1 MTKGP
6 QVDTDSFE
14 GLSSLPGPL
23 HQSSTATESGT
34 PTHAQSSNMDLASVT
49 EGPTIG
55 KRSFASM
62 EEQEVERPVSVEAR
76 SVAIDLGMLSLHSD
90 SRQKHYLG
98 SSSGLLFMKLIGAGN
113 AEQVSG
119 PAPSISNLA
128 PPRCVSSSSNLSGEI
143 YHSLYSGLTK
153 VPFCIHLCSSYS
165 WSYTYDSMKRNC
177 LSLRMR
183 ICCWPCIFNT
193 ST

>member
-1 MTKGP
+1 
-6 QVDTDSFE
+6 
-14 GLSSLPGPL
+14 
-23 HQSSTATESGT
+23 
-34 PTHAQSSNMDLASVT
+34 MDLASVT

-113 AEQVSG
+113 ADRKSV
-119 PAPSISNLA
+119 
-128 PPRCVSSSSNLSGEI
+128 V
-143 YHSLYSGLTK
+143 
-153 VPFCIHLCSSYS
+153 
-165 WSYTYDSMKRNC
+165 
-177 LSLRMR
+177 
-183 ICCWPCIFNT
+183 
-193 ST
+193 

>member
-1 MTKGP
+1 
-6 QVDTDSFE
+6 
-14 GLSSLPGPL
+14 
-23 HQSSTATESGT
+23 
-34 PTHAQSSNMDLASVT
+34 MDLISVAR
-49 EGPTIG
+49 GPTIG
-55 KRSFASM
+55 NLPFASM

-113 AEQVSG
+113 AEQAFG
-119 PAPSISNLA
+119 PAPSTSNLA
-128 PPRCVSSSSNLSGEI
+128 HPRHESLPSNLSGEV
-143 YHSLYSGLTK
+143 YHSLYLGLAK
-153 VPFCIHLCSSYS
+153 VPFSLCSSYP
-165 WSYTYDSMKRNC
+165 WSYTYYSIKRNC

-183 ICCWPCIFNT
+183 ICYWPCIFNT